1 MYSSKEFR
9 ENLNVISAIK
19 DITTIYQ
26 EIASM
31 KVKQLREN
39 VAKTRDFLNG
49 IGSVYNHAK
58 ISYLG
63 ELQKQIIR
71 GKIGLQSAS
80 FIKRNGK
87 KVLVLL
93 SANEHLYGSLILDIW
108 RNYIA
113 DLKKGDADAVI
124 VGSVGRYFLRNE
136 KLKVAASFFPL
147 NDDKPKGSEIKRII
161 DFICRYEQIII
172 YYGEIISVMSQYPT
186 KKAISGGVT
195 LGEKVVKA
203 KSYLFEPSPE
213 KIMEFFE
220 TEIIAALFNQT
231 VYEHELARFAARM
244 VAMDQATENANE
256 TLTKLNKEWRSAKR
270 AIANS
275 KQLGIFAGYS
285 LWGNNVAKEES

>member
-31 KVKQLREN
+31 KVRQLREN

-49 IGSVYNHAK
+49 VGSVYNHAK

-71 GKIGLQSAS
+71 GKTKLQSAS

-147 NDDKPKGSEIKRII
+147 NDDKPKVSEIKRIT

-256 TLTKLNKEWRSAKR
+256 TLTKLNKEWRTAKR

-285 LWGNNVAKEES
+285 LWGNNVAKEGS